1 MIRYAVFIKTNT
13 DGRVISARCPDLNI
27 TFDIAA
33 MDRTPFQ
40 QCQELLLNHFM
51 QLEQENAVITAAS
64 DPTEL
69 LQEPDEFLCLV
80 SVDYSLKKFIF
91 ERNAPWFGYGAR
103 IVTAIS
109 FSLTTFLAIS
119 IVNKSKESRD
129 SAYVAAI
136 LGFVM
141 TIVIYTFSQAPTFLS
156 GSFRRVDDSLFRKA
170 SKNDVRSSLVNRKDI
185 LKCLVYGLS
194 IAIGL
199 GDVTATSIVR
209 FQSTVSLGNEST
221 NKPEWLSEKFIYFV
235 ALLLAV
241 SHFST
246 DVVFESAFTVSAAKS
261 LFRLFSVKDQI
272 NIENGGRQYEL
283 VDHEANPLGDG
294 LVLLDRDPAK
304 LTTTYT

>member
-1 MIRYAVFIKTNT
+1 MTKYAVFIKTNH

-27 TFDIAA
+27 TVDIVLN
-33 MDRTPFQ
+33 DRTPFQ
-40 QCQELLLNHFM
+40 QCQEMLLNHFA
-51 QLEQENAVITAAS
+51 QLEQENAVIAAAS

-69 LQEPDEFLCLV
+69 LQKPDEFLGLV

-109 FSLTTFLAIS
+109 FSLTTFLAVS
-119 IVNKSKESRD
+119 IINESKESRD
-129 SAYVAAI
+129 LAYAAAI

-141 TIVIYTFSQAPTFLS
+141 TIVIYTFSQAPEFLS
-156 GSFRRVDDSLFRKA
+156 GSFRKIDDSLFRKA
-170 SKNDVRSSLVNRKDI
+170 INKDVRYSTISRKDV

-235 ALLLAV
+235 AILLAV

-261 LFRLFSVKDQI
+261 LFRLFSVKDQK
-272 NIENGGRQYEL
+272 NLENKGQYVL
-283 VDHEANPLGDG
+283 VDNEANPLTDDQVS
-294 LVLLDRDPAK
+294 LEK
-304 LTTTYT
+304 K

>member
-1 MIRYAVFIKTNT
+1 MIKYAVFIKTNQ

-27 TFDIAA
+27 TIDIVAN
-33 MDRTPFQ
+33 DVTPFQ
-40 QCQELLLNHFM
+40 QCQEMLRNHFV
-51 QLEQENAVITAAS
+51 QLEQENAVIAAAS

-69 LQEPDEFLCLV
+69 LQESDEFLCLV

-109 FSLTTFLAIS
+109 FSLTTFLAVS
-119 IVNKSKESRD
+119 IVNESKESRD
-129 SAYVAAI
+129 LAYAAAI

-141 TIVIYTFSQAPTFLS
+141 TIVIYTFSQAPEFLS
-156 GSFRRVDDSLFRKA
+156 ESFRRIDDSLFRKA
-170 SKNDVRSSLVNRKDI
+170 INKDVRYSTINRKDV

-209 FQSTVSLGNEST
+209 FQSTVSLGNESS
-221 NKPEWLSEKFIYFV
+221 NKPEWLSERFIYFV
-235 ALLLAV
+235 AILLAV

-261 LFRLFSVKDQI
+261 LFRLFSVKDQK
-272 NIENGGRQYEL
+272 NNENKGQYVL
-283 VDHEANPLGDG
+283 VENESNPLA
-294 LVLLDRDPAK
+294 DRSA
-304 LTTTYT
+304 L

>member
-1 MIRYAVFIKTNT
+1 MTKYAVFIKTNH

-27 TFDIAA
+27 TVDIALN
-33 MDRTPFQ
+33 DRTPFQ
-40 QCQELLLNHFM
+40 QCQEMLLNHFA
-51 QLEQENAVITAAS
+51 QLEQENAVIAAAS

-109 FSLTTFLAIS
+109 FSLTTFLAVS
-119 IVNKSKESRD
+119 IINESKESRD
-129 SAYVAAI
+129 LAYAAAI

-141 TIVIYTFSQAPTFLS
+141 TIVIYTFSQAPEFLS
-156 GSFRRVDDSLFRKA
+156 GSFRKIDDSLFRKA
-170 SKNDVRSSLVNRKDI
+170 INKDVRYSTISRKDV

-235 ALLLAV
+235 AILLAV

-261 LFRLFSVKDQI
+261 LFRLFSVKDQK
-272 NIENGGRQYEL
+272 NLENKGQYVL
-283 VDHEANPLGDG
+283 VDNEANPLTDDQVS
-294 LVLLDRDPAK
+294 LEK
-304 LTTTYT
+304 K